1 MYLRLSTFA
10 GPNVDK
16 KIASVIAKKAADS
29 ECVMVILDNNHT
41 HGHGHVLDEL
51 NLYGSLDLV
60 AQRECLK

>member
-29 ECVMVILDNNHT
+29 EWVMVVLDNNHT
-41 HGHGHVLDEL
+41 HGHVLDEL

-60 AQRECLK
+60 AQGECLK